1 VILDT
6 TVLGDIL
13 RGNEAVSSVRDH
25 IDGPTVPRVSAV
37 TIMEL
42 VEGAE
47 HGDRT
52 EAERTAIRS
61 IVTDLEEVPFDGSS
75 AVVAGEISAALLAAG
90 ERIDPA
96 DVMIA
101 ATARSNDLPVVT
113 RNGKHFRR
121 IDGLELVEY

>member
-6 TVLGDIL
+6 TVLVDIL
-13 RGNEAVSSVRDH
+13 RGNEAVSDVMDR
-25 IDGPTVPRVSAV
+25 IDGPAVPRVSAV
-37 TIMEL
+37 TVMEL

-47 HGDRT
+47 YGDRA
-52 EAERTAIRS
+52 EAERAAIRS
-61 IVTDLEEVPFDGSS
+61 ILAELEQVPFNGDC

-113 RNGKHFRR
+113 GNGKHFRR
-121 IDGLELVEY
+121 IEGLEIVEY